1 MEVPGCGPNRNKS
14 TQILAK
20 RFTTKPRANKTL
32 QSQTCTRSTLRTS
45 GTPPVEKHRVSTES
59 LAPVRPV
66 SLTGQ
71 TGPAQKPQSGENSIS
86 RNQNCTKLE
95 QQLSLD
101 NPSSSAPFPGENP
114 NLTCI
119 GQTGVG
125 LGPREKQ
132 RHEQNSIFSS
142 PDLPIYSTDS
152 SETLGIL
159 GVPHGHPMA
168 KRSSLKTH

>member
-1 MEVPGCGPNRNKS
+1 MEILDCGPNRNKS
-14 TQILAK
+14 DQILGK
-20 RFTTKPRANKTL
+20 GFTTKPRANKTL

-45 GTPPVEKHRVSTES
+45 GTPPEENHRVSTES
-59 LAPVRPV
+59 PALVRPV

-71 TGPAQKPQSGENSIS
+71 TGPAQKPQSGENTIS

-101 NPSSSAPFPGENP
+101 DPSSSAQFPLENP
-114 NLTCI
+114 NLTCT
-119 GQTGVG
+119 GQTGVS

-132 RHEQNSIFSS
+132 SREQISIFSS

-159 GVPHGHPMA
+159 GVPHGHPVA
-168 KRSSLKTH
+168 KRSSPKTH